1 MANFI
6 DQLTKMIDE
15 TEFSDRVKDK
25 VKEISV
31 KAKLRKES
39 GTKEENCLTPE
50 EREELIGLIKADMI
64 LDGLRAKTCQ
74 AYLDEIDKVIKS
86 LEK

>member
-6 DQLTKMIDE
+6 DQLSKMIDE

-25 VKEISV
+25 VKELSV

-39 GTKEENCLTPE
+39 GVKEEDCLVPE
-50 EREELIGLIKADMI
+50 EREELMALIKADMI
-64 LDGLRAKTCQ
+64 LDGLRAKACQ
-74 AYLDEIDKVIKS
+74 AYLDEIDKILNS
-86 LEK
+86 LAK